1 MVSLVVRRT
10 IRATAQRLFDGW
22 TQPAHLKNWWG
33 PPGVDCI
40 DAQVD
45 LRVGGRYRLANRFPD
60 GTVVWI
66 SGEFETI
73 DPPRCLVY
81 TWGLEPHVSASERV
95 TVRFKPRGDLTE
107 VIVLHERISDE
118 AVRNMHEKG
127 WEGCLDG
134 LQEYQE
140 RVGP

>member
-10 IRATAQRLFDGW
+10 IRATPQHLFDAW
-22 TQPAHLKNWWG
+22 TQPYQLKQWWG
-33 PPGVDCI
+33 PLGADCI

-45 LRVGGRYRLANRFPD
+45 LRVGGRYRIGNRFPD

-66 SGEFETI
+66 SGDFEMI
-73 DPPRCLVY
+73 DPPHRLVY
-81 TWGLEPHVSASERV
+81 TWGLEPHASAPERV
-95 TVRFKPRGDLTE
+95 TVRFEPRGDLTE

-118 AVRNMHEKG
+118 AVRDRHEKG

-134 LQEYQE
+134 LQEYNE
-140 RVGP
+140 KIGP